1 VAVILSLS
9 ALLMPSAAH
18 GAGILASD
26 GFQREVADGWGDLD
40 VGGTWYVTNGN
51 DTSFSVD
58 NGVGHMEHT
67 ATGQFLSELKT
78 RVPDFSAADV
88 DITADF
94 RAQVAPDSVGAV
106 DQFAL
111 YSRYEGAPDYRYYLK
126 LIVEF
131 AVGQTVPTMRVDRQ
145 ANTFTQ
151 GVANGAVVGP
161 NDPTQWWTLR
171 FQVIGDQVRA
181 KAWLTGSPEPALW
194 AIDYTDGSVVLP
206 NQFGVS
212 TYTND
217 VSPAAVFDVDNV
229 QVVDAAP
236 VSTPTP
242 TPTTAP
248 TATPAPTA
256 STAPTATPAP
266 TATTAPTAT
275 PAPTA
280 TTAPTVTPAPT
291 DSQSAT
297 ATPSATASPATTA
310 TPKASPTQEVAAA
323 TGTPG
328 QGALPNTSVLASGRS
343 VSLPALGFALLGLIS
358 LSLMFLIVRRSRHQL
373 E

>member
-171 FQVIGDQVRA
+171 FQVIDDQVRA

-242 TPTTAP
+242 TP
-248 TATPAPTA
+248 
-256 STAPTATPAP
+256 
-266 TATTAPTAT
+266 TTAPTAT